1 MLILIHSVFE
11 RHHRF
16 VGWVGIV
23 FTWVFVILGD
33 SFDGN
38 TLRWD
43 PNGIHIAHQ
52 QDFWFIS
59 GMTVLVLIPWFCVR
73 EVPVDIEL
81 VRTALRH
88 YILSV

>member
-1 MLILIHSVFE
+1 M
-11 RHHRF
+11 
-16 VGWVGIV
+16 
-23 FTWVFVILGD
+23 GD

-38 TLRWD
+38 TLKWD

-81 VRTALRH
+81 VRGVSWPWL
-88 YILSV
+88 LSV